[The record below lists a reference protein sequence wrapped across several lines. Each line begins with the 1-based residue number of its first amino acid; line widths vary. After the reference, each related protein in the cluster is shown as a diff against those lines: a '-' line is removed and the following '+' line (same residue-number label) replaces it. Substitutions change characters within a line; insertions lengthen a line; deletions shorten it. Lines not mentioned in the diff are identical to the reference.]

1 MINNKIDQVIEESL
15 FSKYQIRLEIST
27 KDIDFMFE
35 SIDSMY
41 KS

>member
-1 MINNKIDQVIEESL
+1 MINDKIDQVIEESL

-27 KDIDFMFE
+27 KDIDFMFK